1 MDLKNLSKNLPKN
14 PNELLKNLPNF
25 NPSNLVGVGAT
36 PVKEFTDEELTK
48 IKNMINDV
56 FKERFS
62 PQLITQRIDL
72 FIEKLGMNEQNIE
85 SVKQTMM
92 NLIFS
97 DINILL
103 SNKKVKYEFI
113 LKLLES
119 PDINKIVSDP
129 NFDINKFKETLIS
142 PIESPVKNQPLD
154 TNNENSVNENSV
166 NENSVNENSV
176 NESSVNENSVNE
188 NSVNNPVNGG
198 ASTLADCTTCS
209 KDVFYAKICRLLDVE
224 ISDEEIMNL
233 FMNYISDFFKKE
245 SPEKQEIF
253 KTMVAKTK
261 GFIDQL
267 FQNINPRFDK
277 YLLYSLLDANV
288 IQIISNEFKKVEN
301 SKPNN
306 EIIKTA
312 LNNDLLKKTSMG
324 GRRKSKKT
332 RKRLVLKS
340 RSKKTLRK

>member
-166 NENSVNENSV
+166 NENSVN
-176 NESSVNENSVNE
+176 
-188 NSVNNPVNGG
+188 NPVNGG